1 MKKQVKYVFITG
13 GVVSSLGKGVTS
25 ASLALLLKS
34 RGYRVFM
41 QKLDPYLN
49 VDPGTMSPYQHGE
62 VFVTDDGAETD
73 LDLGHYERFA
83 GVTCSKA
90 SNYTSGRIYS
100 AVLARERAGGYL
112 GGTVQ
117 VVPHITDEIKA
128 AIRSAGEAHG
138 DEPSPDIVLC
148 EIGGVSG
155 DIESLPFLEAA
166 RQFRF
171 EEGNENTCFVHL
183 TLGPYLKAAGEL
195 KTKPSQHSVGMLRNI
210 GIIPDILVCRTEMTI
225 PEEHLKKLAMFCN
238 VKRECVIEEKD
249 VADSVYAVPRELREQ
264 GLDEQVLRQV
274 RLDLWPIKHTVW
286 DTLVRKA
293 TQPKKRCRI
302 ALVGKYISIRDAYK
316 SVHEALQ
323 HAGMAND
330 CKVEVIP
337 IEAEE
342 LLAAKNAESAKKK
355 DLCDLCD
362 LCGKKLKDIDGIL
375 VPGGFGSRGVEGK
388 IAAIKYAR
396 EKKIPFLGI
405 CLGMQCTVIEYARDV
420 LGWKD
425 ANSTEFDEN
434 TTHPVIDLM
443 EEQRGVT
450 QKGGTMRLGAYPCVL
465 EKGSLADKLYSHK
478 GHKDNSACSASLG
491 TRFARLGS
499 LQNASPAFAAVTRL
513 CVKNKDAPVISERH
527 RHRYEFANDTKAQK
541 AIEAAGL
548 VASGLSP
555 DGKLVE
561 IVELPGH
568 PYFIASQF
576 HPEFKS
582 RPTIPHPL
590 FNGLVKAALRNG
602 KRGTGTGERIPRA
615 KRVAEGDALAGVGTE
630 RGSEE

>member
-13 GVVSSLGKGVTS
+13 GVVSSLGKGITS

-34 RGYRVFM
+34 RGYKVFM

-83 GVTCSKA
+83 GVTCTKA

-128 AIRSAGEAHG
+128 AIRSAGEH
-138 DEPSPDIVLC
+138 DCDIVLC

-171 EEGNENTCFVHL
+171 EEGAGNTCFVHL
-183 TLGPYLKAAGEL
+183 TLVPYLKAAGEL

-210 GIIPDILVCRTEMTI
+210 GIIPDVLVCRTEMPI
-225 PEEHLKKLAMFCN
+225 PEEHMQKLAMFCN
-238 VKRECVIEEKD
+238 VRRECVIEEQD
-249 VADSVYAVPRELREQ
+249 VTDSVYAVPRELRKQ
-264 GLDEQVLRQV
+264 GLDEQVLRQLH
-274 RLDLWPIKHTVW
+274 LDIWPIKHTVW

-293 TQPKKRCRI
+293 TEPKKRCRI
-302 ALVGKYISIRDAYK
+302 ALVGKYIAIRDAYK
-316 SVHEALQ
+316 SIHEALQ
-323 HAGMAND
+323 HAGMAKD
-330 CKVEVIP
+330 CKVEVVP
-337 IEAEE
+337 IEAEDIINHE
-342 LLAAKNAESAKKK
+342 IHKIHEKGHKLS
-355 DLCDLCD
+355 
-362 LCGKKLKDIDGIL
+362 CGSCISWFKDIDGIL

-405 CLGMQCTVIEYARDV
+405 CLGMQCTVIEFARDV
-420 LGWKD
+420 LGWED

-465 EKGSLADKLYSHK
+465 KKGSLAAKLY
-478 GHKDNSACSASLG
+478 G
-491 TRFARLGS
+491 T
-499 LQNASPAFAAVTRL
+499 T
-513 CVKNKDAPVISERH
+513 KNTKYTKNDKALSISERH
-527 RHRYEFANDTKAQK
+527 RHRYELAYDGEARESL
-541 AIEAAGL
+541 EAAGL
-548 VASGLSP
+548 KVSGLSP

-561 IVELPGH
+561 IVELPRH
-568 PYFIASQF
+568 PYFIACQF

-582 RPTIPHPL
+582 RPTAPHPL
-590 FNGLVKAALRNG
+590 FLGLVSAALKG
-602 KRGTGTGERIPRA
+602 KKI
-615 KRVAEGDALAGVGTE
+615 
-630 RGSEE
+630 

>member
-1 MKKQVKYVFITG
+1 MEKQVKYVFITG

-34 RGYRVFM
+34 RGYKVFM

-49 VDPGTMSPYQHGE
+49 VDPGTMSPFQHGE

-83 GVTCSKA
+83 GVTCTKA
-90 SNYTSGRIYS
+90 SNFTSGRIYS

-128 AIRSAGEAHG
+128 AIRSAGEH
-138 DEPSPDIVLC
+138 DCDIVLC

-171 EEGNENTCFVHL
+171 EEGAENTCFVHL
-183 TLGPYLKAAGEL
+183 TLVPYLKAAGEL

-225 PEEHLKKLAMFCN
+225 PEEHLQKLAMFCN

-249 VADSVYAVPRELREQ
+249 VSDSVYAVPRELREQ
-264 GLDEQVLRQV
+264 HLDEQVLHQLH
-274 RLDLWPIKHTVW
+274 LDIWPIKHTVW

-316 SVHEALQ
+316 SIYEALQ
-323 HAGMAND
+323 HAGMANN
-330 CKVEVIP
+330 CEVEIVP
-337 IEAEE
+337 IEAEDIINHE
-342 LLAAKNAESAKKK
+342 IHKIHEKGS
-355 DLCDLCD
+355 
-362 LCGKKLKDIDGIL
+362 KLSCASCISWFKGIDGIL

-396 EKKIPFLGI
+396 EHKIPFLGI

-420 LGWKD
+420 VGWKD
-425 ANSTEFDEN
+425 ANSTEFDEA
-434 TTHPVIDLM
+434 TSHPVIDLM

-465 EKGSLADKLYSHK
+465 KKGTLAAKLY
-478 GHKDNSACSASLG
+478 G
-491 TRFARLGS
+491 T
-499 LQNASPAFAAVTRL
+499 T
-513 CVKNKDAPVISERH
+513 KDALSCLKKDVALKISERH
-527 RHRYEFANDTKAQK
+527 RHRYELDANGDARKK
-541 AIEAAGL
+541 LEAAGL
-548 VASGLSP
+548 VVSGVSP

-561 IVELPGH
+561 VVELPKH
-568 PYFIASQF
+568 PYFIACQF

-582 RPTIPHPL
+582 RPTAPHPL
-590 FNGLVKAALRNG
+590 FTGLVSAALKG
-602 KRGTGTGERIPRA
+602 KG
-615 KRVAEGDALAGVGTE
+615 K
-630 RGSEE
+630 

>member
-138 DEPSPDIVLC
+138 DEPAPDIVLC

-183 TLGPYLKAAGEL
+183 TLVPYLKAAGEL

-330 CKVEVIP
+330 CKVEVVP
-337 IEAEE
+337 VEAEE
-342 LLAAKNAESAKKK
+342 LETGFTGLTGLAKPSNHVNLVNPVKNNP
-355 DLCDLCD
+355 
-362 LCGKKLKDIDGIL
+362 LKDIDGIL

-478 GHKDNSACSASLG
+478 EHKDNSAPLG

-499 LQNASPAFAAVTRL
+499 LQNASPASAAVTRL

-527 RHRYEFANDTKAQK
+527 RHRYELANGGKVQK
-541 AIEAAGL
+541 ALTAAGL
-548 VASGLSP
+548 NVSGTSP

-561 IVELPGH
+561 IVELPQSKH
-568 PYFIASQF
+568 PYFIAGQF

-590 FNGLVKAALRNG
+590 FNGLVKAALKNG
-602 KRGTGTGERIPRA
+602 KREEGKG
-615 KRVAEGDALAGVGTE
+615 KRE
-630 RGSEE
+630 

>member
-13 GVVSSLGKGVTS
+13 GVVSSLGKGITS

-34 RGYRVFM
+34 RGYKVFM

-83 GVTCSKA
+83 GVDCTKA

-128 AIRSAGEAHG
+128 AIRSAGEH
-138 DEPSPDIVLC
+138 DCDIVLC

-171 EEGNENTCFVHL
+171 EEGYENTCFVHL
-183 TLGPYLKAAGEL
+183 TLVPYLKAAGEL
-195 KTKPSQHSVGMLRNI
+195 KTKPSQHSVGQLRNI
-210 GIIPDILVCRTEMTI
+210 GIIPDILVCRTEMPI
-225 PEEHLKKLAMFCN
+225 PEEHKQKLALFCN
-238 VKRECVIEEKD
+238 VKRECVIEEQD
-249 VADSVYAVPRELREQ
+249 VTDSVYAVPRELRKQ
-264 GLDEQVLRQV
+264 GLDEQVLHQL
-274 RLDLWPIKHTVW
+274 RLDIWPIKHSVW

-293 TQPKKRCRI
+293 TQPKKRCKI
-302 ALVGKYISIRDAYK
+302 ALVGKYIAIRDAYK
-316 SVHEALQ
+316 SIHEALQ
-323 HAGMAND
+323 YAGMAKD
-330 CKVEVIP
+330 CKVEVVP
-337 IEAEE
+337 IEAED
-342 LLAAKNAESAKKK
+342 LVAAKSAEGGSRSCATGTGRAGARPS
-355 DLCDLCD
+355 LA
-362 LCGKKLKDIDGIL
+362 GIDGIL

-388 IAAIKYAR
+388 VAAIRYAR
-396 EKKIPFLGI
+396 EHKIPLLGI

-420 LGWKD
+420 LGWAD

-443 EEQRGVT
+443 EEQRGIT

-465 EKGSLADKLYSHK
+465 KKGSLAAKLY
-478 GHKDNSACSASLG
+478 GEPN
-491 TRFARLGS
+491 
-499 LQNASPAFAAVTRL
+499 
-513 CVKNKDAPVISERH
+513 ISERH
-527 RHRYEFANDTKAQK
+527 RHRYELAYDSEGRA
-541 AIEAAGL
+541 ALAAAGL
-548 VASGLSP
+548 QVSGLSP

-561 IVELPGH
+561 IVELPKH
-568 PYFIASQF
+568 PYFIACQF

-582 RPTIPHPL
+582 RPTAPHPL
-590 FNGLVKAALRNG
+590 FVGLVAAAL
-602 KRGTGTGERIPRA
+602 KRQVTSRGRPRA
-615 KRVAEGDALAGVGTE
+615 
-630 RGSEE
+630 

>member
-13 GVVSSLGKGVTS
+13 GVVSSLGKGITS

-128 AIRSAGEAHG
+128 AIHSAGEAHG
-138 DEPSPDIVLC
+138 DEPAPDIVLC

-171 EEGNENTCFVHL
+171 EEGMENTCFVHL
-183 TLGPYLKAAGEL
+183 TLVPYLKAAGEL
-195 KTKPSQHSVGMLRNI
+195 KTKPSQHSVGQLRAI

-225 PEEHLKKLAMFCN
+225 PDEHLAKLALFCN

-249 VADSVYAVPRELREQ
+249 VTDSVYAVPRELRQQ
-264 GLDEQVLRQV
+264 GLDEQVLKQLH
-274 RLDLWPIKHTVW
+274 LDIWPVKHTVW
-286 DTLVRKA
+286 DSLVRKA

-316 SVHEALQ
+316 SIHEALQ

-330 CKVEVIP
+330 CKVEVVP

-342 LLAAKNAESAKKK
+342 LLATKDAKNTKGDKN
-355 DLCDLCD
+355 LCDLCD

-425 ANSTEFDEN
+425 ANSTEFDEG

-443 EEQRGVT
+443 EEQRGIT

-465 EKGSLADKLYSHK
+465 KSGSLAAKLYGSTDK
-478 GHKDNSACSASLG
+478 
-491 TRFARLGS
+491 RLRS
-499 LQNASPAFAAVTRL
+499 EVKVKSPSPFTFTST
-513 CVKNKDAPVISERH
+513 ISERH
-527 RHRYEFANDTKAQK
+527 RHRYELAYESEARKQL
-541 AIEAAGL
+541 EAAGMK
-548 VASGLSP
+548 VSGLSP

-582 RPTIPHPL
+582 RPTTPHPL
-590 FNGLVKAALRNG
+590 FNGLIKAALKG
-602 KRGTGTGERIPRA
+602 QK
-615 KRVAEGDALAGVGTE
+615 K
-630 RGSEE
+630 

>member
-83 GVTCSKA
+83 GVTCTKA

-128 AIRSAGEAHG
+128 AIRSAGEH
-138 DEPSPDIVLC
+138 DCDIVLC

-171 EEGNENTCFVHL
+171 EVGSENACFVHL
-183 TLGPYLKAAGEL
+183 TLVPYLKAAGEL
-195 KTKPSQHSVGMLRNI
+195 KTKPSQHSVGQLRNI
-210 GIIPDILVCRTEMTI
+210 GIIPDIRVCRTEMTI
-225 PEEHLKKLAMFCN
+225 PEEHLQKLALFCN

-249 VADSVYAVPRELREQ
+249 VTDSVYAVPRELRKQ
-264 GLDEQVLRQV
+264 GLDEQVLRHLH
-274 RLDLWPIKHTVW
+274 LDIWPIKHTVW

-293 TQPKKRCRI
+293 TQPKKTCRI

-323 HAGMAND
+323 HAGMANN
-330 CKVEVIP
+330 CKVEVVP

-342 LLAAKNAESAKKK
+342 FHDLFKRVGVKSSSSRKAANSSSLE
-355 DLCDLCD
+355 LQ
-362 LCGKKLKDIDGIL
+362 LKTPTNSIDGIL

-388 IAAIKYAR
+388 IAAIRYAR
-396 EKKIPFLGI
+396 EHKIPFLGI
-405 CLGMQCTVIEYARDV
+405 CLGMQCTVIEYARNV

-425 ANSTEFDEN
+425 ANSTEFDEH

-465 EKGSLADKLYSHK
+465 RKGTLADKLYSR
-478 GHKDNSACSASLG
+478 KDNSASSASL
-491 TRFARLGS
+491 
-499 LQNASPAFAAVTRL
+499 RL
-513 CVKNKDAPVISERH
+513 CVKNTDAATISERH
-527 RHRYEFANDTKAQK
+527 RHRYELAYDSEARKAL
-541 AIEAAGL
+541 EAAGL
-548 VASGLSP
+548 EVSGTSP

-561 IVELPGH
+561 IVELPQTKH
-568 PYFIASQF
+568 PYFIAGQF

-582 RPTIPHPL
+582 RPTAPHPL
-590 FNGLVKAALRNG
+590 FVGLVTAALKG
-602 KRGTGTGERIPRA
+602 KT
-615 KRVAEGDALAGVGTE
+615 K
-630 RGSEE
+630 

>member
-13 GVVSSLGKGVTS
+13 GVVSSLGKGITS

-34 RGYRVFM
+34 RGYKVFM

-128 AIRSAGEAHG
+128 AIHDAGNH
-138 DEPSPDIVLC
+138 DCDIVLC

-171 EEGNENTCFVHL
+171 EEGEENTCFVHL
-183 TLGPYLKAAGEL
+183 TLVPYLKAAGEL

-225 PEEHLKKLAMFCN
+225 PEEHLAKLAMFCN
-238 VKRECVIEEKD
+238 VKRACVIEEKD
-249 VADSVYAVPRELREQ
+249 VADSVYAVPRELRLQ
-264 GLDEQVLRQV
+264 GLDEQVLKQLH
-274 RLDLWPIKHTVW
+274 LDIWPIKHTVW

-293 TQPKKRCRI
+293 TKPKRTCTI

-330 CKVEVIP
+330 CKVNVKC

-342 LLAAKNAESAKKK
+342 FEGSASLRELKN
-355 DLCDLCD
+355 
-362 LCGKKLKDIDGIL
+362 IDGIL

-420 LGWKD
+420 LGWTD
-425 ANSTEFDEN
+425 ANSTEFDAS
-434 TTHPVIDLM
+434 TAHPVIDLM
-443 EEQRGVT
+443 EEQRGIT
-450 QKGGTMRLGAYPCVL
+450 QKGGTMRLGAYPCVVK
-465 EKGSLADKLYSHK
+465 KGSLAAKLYGRSE
-478 GHKDNSACSASLG
+478 
-491 TRFARLGS
+491 
-499 LQNASPAFAAVTRL
+499 
-513 CVKNKDAPVISERH
+513 ISERH
-527 RHRYEFANDTKAQK
+527 RHRYEFANATDAQQ

-548 VASGLSP
+548 KATGRSP
-555 DGKLVE
+555 DGQLVE

-568 PYFIASQF
+568 PYFIAAQF

-582 RPTIPHPL
+582 RPTAPHPL
-590 FNGLVKAALRNG
+590 FNGLVKAALAR
-602 KRGTGTGERIPRA
+602 
-615 KRVAEGDALAGVGTE
+615 
-630 RGSEE
+630 SSHS

>member
-13 GVVSSLGKGVTS
+13 GVVSSLGKGITS

-34 RGYRVFM
+34 RGYKVFM

-83 GVTCSKA
+83 GVTCTKA
-90 SNYTSGRIYS
+90 SNFTSGRIYS

-117 VVPHITDEIKA
+117 VIPHITDEIKA
-128 AIRSAGEAHG
+128 AIKSAGEH
-138 DEPSPDIVLC
+138 DCDIVLC

-171 EEGNENTCFVHL
+171 EVGPENTCFVHL
-183 TLGPYLKAAGEL
+183 TLVPYLKAAGEL

-225 PEEHLKKLAMFCN
+225 PEEHLQKLALFCN

-249 VADSVYAVPRELREQ
+249 VTDSVYAVPRELRKQ
-264 GLDEQVLRQV
+264 GLDEQVLRHLH
-274 RLDLWPIKHTVW
+274 LDIWPIKHTVW

-293 TQPKKRCRI
+293 THPKKTCRI
-302 ALVGKYISIRDAYK
+302 ALVGKYIAIRDAYK
-316 SVHEALQ
+316 SIHEALQ
-323 HAGMAND
+323 HAGMAKD
-330 CKVEVIP
+330 SKVEVVP
-337 IEAEE
+337 IEAEDF
-342 LLAAKNAESAKKK
+342 AASTAPF
-355 DLCDLCD
+355 
-362 LCGKKLKDIDGIL
+362 DGIL

-396 EKKIPFLGI
+396 VHKIPFLGI

-425 ANSTEFDEN
+425 ANSTEFDEH
-434 TTHPVIDLM
+434 TAHPVIDLM
-443 EEQRGVT
+443 EEQRGIT

-465 EKGSLADKLYSHK
+465 RKGSLA
-478 GHKDNSACSASLG
+478 
-491 TRFARLGS
+491 ARLYKQGE
-499 LQNASPAFAAVTRL
+499 
-513 CVKNKDAPVISERH
+513 ISERH
-527 RHRYEFANDTKAQK
+527 RHRYELAYDSAARKAL
-541 AIEAAGL
+541 EAAGL
-548 VASGLSP
+548 EVSGTSP
-555 DGKLVE
+555 DGQLVE
-561 IVELPGH
+561 IVELPQTKH
-568 PYFIASQF
+568 PFFIAGQF

-582 RPTIPHPL
+582 RPTAPHPL
-590 FNGLVKAALRNG
+590 FVGLVAAALKHSNS
-602 KRGTGTGERIPRA
+602 A
-615 KRVAEGDALAGVGTE
+615 KACL
-630 RGSEE
+630 

>member
-13 GVVSSLGKGVTS
+13 GVVSSLGKGITS

-34 RGYRVFM
+34 RGYKVFM

-83 GVTCSKA
+83 GVTCTKA

-128 AIRSAGEAHG
+128 AIRSAGRGGPTSVSATVG
-138 DEPSPDIVLC
+138 TEPAPPDIVLC

-171 EEGNENTCFVHL
+171 EEGVENTCFVHL
-183 TLGPYLKAAGEL
+183 TLVPYLKAAGEL

-210 GIIPDILVCRTEMTI
+210 GIIPDILVCRTEMPI
-225 PEEHLKKLAMFCN
+225 PEEHKQKLALFCN
-238 VKRECVIEEKD
+238 VKRECVIEEQD
-249 VADSVYAVPRELREQ
+249 VTDSVYAVPRELRKQ
-264 GLDEQVLRQV
+264 GLDEQVLRQLH
-274 RLDLWPIKHTVW
+274 LDIWPVKHTVW
-286 DTLVRKA
+286 DTLVKRA
-293 TQPKKRCRI
+293 TQSKKHCRI
-302 ALVGKYISIRDAYK
+302 ALVGKYITFRDAYK
-316 SVHEALQ
+316 SIHEALQ
-323 HAGMAND
+323 HAGMANN
-330 CKVEVIP
+330 CKVEVVP
-337 IEAEE
+337 IEAED
-342 LLAAKNAESAKKK
+342 LLAAQNAENAKISLSSSRRPKT
-355 DLCDLCD
+355 LCDLCD
-362 LCGKKLKDIDGIL
+362 LCGKKLSGIDGIL

-396 EKKIPFLGI
+396 EHKIPFLGI

-425 ANSTEFDEN
+425 ANSTEFDEH
-434 TTHPVIDLM
+434 TTYPVIDLM
-443 EEQRGVT
+443 EEQRGIT

-465 EKGSLADKLYSHK
+465 KKGSIAAKLYC
-478 GHKDNSACSASLG
+478 A
-491 TRFARLGS
+491 T
-499 LQNASPAFAAVTRL
+499 T
-513 CVKNKDAPVISERH
+513 ISERH
-527 RHRYEFANDTKAQK
+527 RHRYEFAYESDGRA
-541 AIEAAGL
+541 ALVAAGIQI
-548 VASGLSP
+548 SGLSP

-561 IVELPGH
+561 IVELPQTAH
-568 PYFIASQF
+568 PYFIACQF

-582 RPTIPHPL
+582 RPTTPHPL
-590 FNGLVKAALRNG
+590 FTGLVKAAL
-602 KRGTGTGERIPRA
+602 KR
-615 KRVAEGDALAGVGTE
+615 KQK
-630 RGSEE
+630 

>member
-13 GVVSSLGKGVTS
+13 GVVSSLGKGITS

-34 RGYRVFM
+34 RGYKVFM

-128 AIRSAGEAHG
+128 AIRSAGEH
-138 DEPSPDIVLC
+138 DCDIVLC

-171 EEGNENTCFVHL
+171 EEGYDNTCFVHL
-183 TLGPYLKAAGEL
+183 TLVPYLKAAGEL

-225 PEEHLKKLAMFCN
+225 PEEHLQKLALFCN

-249 VADSVYAVPRELREQ
+249 VTDSVYAVPRELRTQ
-264 GLDEQVLRQV
+264 GLDEQVLRQLH
-274 RLDLWPIKHTVW
+274 LDIWPIKHTVW

-293 TQPKKRCRI
+293 TEPKKHCRI

-330 CKVEVIP
+330 CKVEVVP

-342 LLAAKNAESAKKK
+342 WKET
-355 DLCDLCD
+355 
-362 LCGKKLKDIDGIL
+362 KDIDGIL

-396 EKKIPFLGI
+396 EHKIPFLGI

-434 TTHPVIDLM
+434 TKHPVIDLM
-443 EEQRGVT
+443 EEQRGIT

-465 EKGSLADKLYSHK
+465 KKGSLASKLYASAK
-478 GHKDNSACSASLG
+478 LSTLNSKLL
-491 TRFARLGS
+491 T
-499 LQNASPAFAAVTRL
+499 
-513 CVKNKDAPVISERH
+513 ISERH
-527 RHRYEFANDTKAQK
+527 RHRYELAYDGEVR
-541 AIEAAGL
+541 EALEKAGL
-548 VASGLSP
+548 KVSGTSP

-561 IVELPGH
+561 IVELLGH

-582 RPTIPHPL
+582 RPTSPHPL
-590 FNGLVKAALRNG
+590 FNGLVKAALKG
-602 KRGTGTGERIPRA
+602 K
-615 KRVAEGDALAGVGTE
+615 KK
-630 RGSEE
+630 